1 MQTTITDLDSELPKT
16 RDNILLHLA
25 GHAGLTRTGM
35 SRGVRIRIGG
45 KGPVFL
51 RRFIETYSAAN
62 IGVTLRKLVHHFWR
76 STTLHRR
83 QKSLLRRERSFE
95 TMCQ

>member
-16 RDNILLHLA
+16 RNNILLHLA

-35 SRGVRIRIGG
+35 SWRVRIRIGG
-45 KGPVFL
+45 KGAIFL
-51 RRFIETYSAAN
+51 WRFIKTYSAAN
-62 IGVTLRKLVHHFWR
+62 VGVALRELVTTSGAAPP
-76 STTLHRR
+76 STAVRKASCAAR
-83 QKSLLRRERSFE
+83 RSFE